1 MDKIHYYTFSKDDF
15 MLKELIEYIR
25 ESQTGSDIDNYLDS
39 KYIHLTDAHYDQIAG
54 AMSQGELSSKK
65 ASDCPAE
72 RFFLHFNETILFLN
86 KSTQGQHSVYDV
98 ELVKDT
104 NYSIEKVNED
114 ESKNLK
120 FVSFSIN
127 DDYQPTLIKR
137 VTTSE
142 TIDEQEKQQTVQSVI
157 PALRGFMSAISD

>member
-1 MDKIHYYTFSKDDF
+1 
-15 MLKELIEYIR
+15 MLKELIEYIK
-25 ESQTGSDIDNYLDS
+25 EGQTGSDIDNYLNS

-72 RFFLHFNETILFLN
+72 RFFLHFNETILFVN
-86 KSTQGQHSVYDV
+86 KSNQGQHSIYDV
-98 ELVKDT
+98 ELVNDT
-104 NYSIEKVNED
+104 NYSIDKMD
-114 ESKNLK
+114 ESDLKNLA

-127 DDYQPTLIKR
+127 DDYQPALIKR

-142 TIDEQEKQQTVQSVI
+142 TIDEQEKQQTMQSVI
-157 PALRGFMSAISD
+157 PVLRGFMSAISD

>member
-1 MDKIHYYTFSKDDF
+1 
-15 MLKELIEYIR
+15 MLKELIEYIK
-25 ESQTGSDIDNYLDS
+25 EGQTGSDIDNYLDS

-72 RFFLHFNETILFLN
+72 RFFLHFNETILFVN
-86 KSTQGQHSVYDV
+86 KSNQGQHSIYDV
-98 ELVKDT
+98 ELVNDT
-104 NYSIEKVNED
+104 NYSIETVYEGD
-114 ESKNLK
+114 SKNLA

-137 VTTSE
+137 IATSE
-142 TIDEQEKQQTVQSVI
+142 TVDENEKQQTIQSVM
-157 PALRGFMSAISD
+157 PVLRGFMSAISD

>member
-1 MDKIHYYTFSKDDF
+1 
-15 MLKELIEYIR
+15 MLKELIEYIK
-25 ESQTGSDIDNYLDS
+25 EGQTGSDIDNYLDS

-72 RFFLHFNETILFLN
+72 RFFLHFNETILFVN
-86 KSTQGQHSVYDV
+86 KSTQGQHSIYDV

-104 NYSIEKVNED
+104 NYSIEKVD
-114 ESKNLK
+114 ESDSKNLA

-157 PALRGFMSAISD
+157 PVLRGFMSAISD

>member
-1 MDKIHYYTFSKDDF
+1 

-25 ESQTGSDIDNYLDS
+25 EGQTGSDIDNYLDS
-39 KYIHLTDAHYDQIAG
+39 KYIHLTDAHYDQIAS

-72 RFFLHFNETILFLN
+72 RFFLHFNETILFVN
-86 KSTQGQHSVYDV
+86 KSNQGQHSIYEV
-98 ELVKDT
+98 ELVNDT
-104 NYSIEKVNED
+104 NYSIDKVD
-114 ESKNLK
+114 ESDLKNLA

-127 DDYQPTLIKR
+127 DDYQPALIKR

-142 TIDEQEKQQTVQSVI
+142 TLDEQEKQQTMQSVI
-157 PALRGFMSAISD
+157 PVLRGFMSAISD

>member
-1 MDKIHYYTFSKDDF
+1 
-15 MLKELIEYIR
+15 MLKELIEYIK
-25 ESQTGSDIDNYLDS
+25 EGQTGSNIDNYLDS

-86 KSTQGQHSVYDV
+86 KSNQGQHSIYDV
-98 ELVKDT
+98 ELVNDT
-104 NYSIEKVNED
+104 NYSIDKVD
-114 ESKNLK
+114 ESDSINLA

-127 DDYQPTLIKR
+127 DDYQPTLTKR
-137 VTTSE
+137 TITSE
-142 TIDEQEKQQTVQSVI
+142 TIDEQEKQQAIQSVM
-157 PALRGFMSAISD
+157 PVLRGFMSAISD

>member
-1 MDKIHYYTFSKDDF
+1 
-15 MLKELIEYIR
+15 MLKELIEYIK
-25 ESQTGSDIDNYLDS
+25 EGQTGTDIDNYLDS

-54 AMSQGELSSKK
+54 ALAQGEFSPKK

-72 RFFLHFNETILFLN
+72 RFFLHFNETILFVN
-86 KSTQGQHSVYDV
+86 KSNQGQHSIYDV

-104 NYSIEKVNED
+104 NYSIEKVD
-114 ESKNLK
+114 EGDSKNLV

-137 VTTSE
+137 VTTSK
-142 TIDEQEKQQTVQSVI
+142 TIDKQEKQQTMQSVI
-157 PALRGFMSAISD
+157 PVLRGFMSAISD

>member
-1 MDKIHYYTFSKDDF
+1 
-15 MLKELIEYIR
+15 MLKELIEYIK
-25 ESQTGSDIDNYLDS
+25 EGQTGSVIDNYLDS

-72 RFFLHFNETILFLN
+72 RFFLHFNETILFVI
-86 KSTQGQHSVYDV
+86 KTTQEQHSVYDV

-104 NYSIEKVNED
+104 NYSIETVDED
-114 ESKNLK
+114 ESKNLV
-120 FVSFSIN
+120 FVAFSIN
-127 DDYQPTLIKR
+127 DDFQSTLIKR

-142 TIDEQEKQQTVQSVI
+142 TVDKKEKQQTIQSVM
-157 PALRGFMSAISD
+157 PVLRGFMSAISD

>member
-1 MDKIHYYTFSKDDF
+1 

-25 ESQTGSDIDNYLDS
+25 EGQTGSDIDNYLDS

-72 RFFLHFNETILFLN
+72 RFFLHFNETILFVN
-86 KSTQGQHSVYDV
+86 KSNQGQHSIYDV
-98 ELVKDT
+98 ELVNDT
-104 NYSIEKVNED
+104 NYSIDKVD
-114 ESKNLK
+114 ESDLKNLA

-127 DDYQPTLIKR
+127 DDYQPALIKR

-142 TIDEQEKQQTVQSVI
+142 TVDEKEKQQTMQSVM
-157 PALRGFMSAISD
+157 PVLRGFMSAISD

>member
-1 MDKIHYYTFSKDDF
+1 
-15 MLKELIEYIR
+15 MLKELIEYIK
-25 ESQTGSDIDNYLDS
+25 EGQTGTDIDNYLDS

-54 AMSQGELSSKK
+54 AISQGELSPKK

-72 RFFLHFNETILFLN
+72 RFFLYFNYTILFVN
-86 KSTQGQHSVYDV
+86 KSTLEQHSVFDV

-104 NYSIEKVNED
+104 NYSIETVDED
-114 ESKNLK
+114 ESKNLV

-127 DDYQPTLIKR
+127 DDFQSTLIKR

-142 TIDEQEKQQTVQSVI
+142 TIDEKEKQQIIQSVM
-157 PALRGFMSAISD
+157 PVLRGFMCAISD

>member
-1 MDKIHYYTFSKDDF
+1 
-15 MLKELIEYIR
+15 MLKELIEYIK
-25 ESQTGSDIDNYLDS
+25 EGQTGSDIDNYLDS

-72 RFFLHFNETILFLN
+72 RFFLHFNETILFVN
-86 KSTQGQHSVYDV
+86 KSNQGQHSIYDV
-98 ELVKDT
+98 ELVNDT
-104 NYSIEKVNED
+104 NYSIDKVD
-114 ESKNLK
+114 ESDLKNLV

-127 DDYQPTLIKR
+127 DDYQPALTKR

-142 TIDEQEKQQTVQSVI
+142 TLDEQEKQQTMQSVI
-157 PALRGFMSAISD
+157 PVLRGFMSAISD

>member
-1 MDKIHYYTFSKDDF
+1 
-15 MLKELIEYIR
+15 MLKELIEYIKKG
-25 ESQTGSDIDNYLDS
+25 QTGSDIDNYLDS

-72 RFFLHFNETILFLN
+72 RFFLHFNETILFVN
-86 KSTQGQHSVYDV
+86 KSNQGQHSIYEV
-98 ELVKDT
+98 ELVNDT
-104 NYSIEKVNED
+104 NYSIDKVD
-114 ESKNLK
+114 ESDLKNLV

-127 DDYQPTLIKR
+127 DDYQPALIKR

-142 TIDEQEKQQTVQSVI
+142 TLDEQEKQQTMQSVI
-157 PALRGFMSAISD
+157 PVLRGFMSAISD